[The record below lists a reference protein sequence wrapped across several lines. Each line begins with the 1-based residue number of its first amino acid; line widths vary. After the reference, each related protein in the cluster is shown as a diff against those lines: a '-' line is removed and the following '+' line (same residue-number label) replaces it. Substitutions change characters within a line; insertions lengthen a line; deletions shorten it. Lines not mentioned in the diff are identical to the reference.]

1 MTQVNRP
8 IPRGPRISPVTDW
21 NNPRAYGTCDG
32 CGLLTYRDALQMQKE
47 YRGGMSPV
55 DTGLLKCPKC
65 LDVPNAQFM
74 LQVNKPDP
82 VPVYMPRP
90 DDDAGAARSVTTT
103 PVTLLTSNSIIL
115 VNVAAPATI
124 NLPASPTPY
133 LGYLVEDTSG
143 DAATNNI
150 TIVPAAGTIN
160 DAASYAI
167 SADYGIARLVYQGGQ
182 WNAT

>member
-8 IPRGPRISPVTDW
+8 VPRGPRISPVTDW
-21 NNPRAYGTCDG
+21 NNPRATAQCDG
-32 CGLLTYRDALQMQKE
+32 CGLITYRDQLQMQKE

-55 DTGLLKCPKC
+55 ATGSLKCPKC
-65 LDVPNAQFM
+65 LDAPNAQFM

-103 PVTLLTSNSIIL
+103 PVTLLTTNSIIL
-115 VNVAAPATI
+115 VNVAAPVTI
-124 NLPASPTPY
+124 NLPASPTVY

-143 DAATNNI
+143 AARTYPI

-167 SADYGIARLVYQGGQ
+167 STNYGIAHLVYSGGQ